1 MTSGILF
8 IISAPSGAGK
18 TSLVT
23 SLRRCVNGLVV
34 SISHT
39 TRSPRPGETDEQDY
53 FFVDRED
60 FKKMIAEDGFLE
72 FAEVFGHSY
81 GTAEKTVTK
90 ALKDQCDVILEIDWQ
105 GAEQVL
111 KKIPDA
117 VSIFIIPP
125 SLIELEQRL
134 KGRAQDSDEVI
145 KGRMSNALAE
155 ISHFGEYEFLIV
167 NDDFDQA
174 LEQLKNIVL
183 ASRLKRQ
190 RQIPRLQPLLD
201 DFLVRNK

>member
-1 MTSGILF
+1 MTSGTLF

-23 SLRRCVNGLVV
+23 SLSRCVDGLVA

-39 TRSPRPGETDEQDY
+39 TRPPRPGETDKQDY
-53 FFVDRED
+53 FFVDRER
-60 FKKMIAEDGFLE
+60 FKIMVAEDSFLE

-81 GTAEKTVTK
+81 GTAKETVTT
-90 ALKDQCDVILEIDWQ
+90 ALKNEFDVILEIDWQ
-105 GAEQVL
+105 GAEQIL
-111 KKIPDA
+111 NKIPDA

-134 KGRAQDSDEVI
+134 KGRAQDSEEI
-145 KGRMSNALAE
+145 IQGRMSNALAE
-155 ISHFGEYEFLIV
+155 ISHFDGYEFLIV

-174 LEQLKNIVL
+174 LDQLKNIIL

-201 DFLVRNK
+201 DFLVRKR